1 MNSFIGQL
9 EQAFISPFVSN
20 SGAVSLGAKLSSLEA
35 EQFGVFAA
43 DDYSAGEPVSLAS
56 PSFKTNKRFIV
67 KTGVPF
73 SSGQLTPALSR
84 HTKKAKATIEFE
96 AADIISWSGQKAD
109 QGAAK
114 TQKIAIGYDGVDAS
128 RTLNGLLD
136 TKPLH
141 VNLILQGEPI
151 KRFFGKNRMVHRL
164 VIDKTLC
171 PSDCTAVD
179 TCGNIPCDVIA
190 DAIVAK
196 VNSTNLFAE
205 VGGKLVQVALNKF
218 ISASKIKKCTT
229 DALTPTLTEYKKYQL
244 EIQDDGV
251 STISKLAA
259 AYPTV
264 KITRESSLDGY
275 SVYSFWQLGSA
286 SAPANFTMNR
296 YAYPVC
302 DTCPDCPVDSTA
314 VDGVKIVQVK
324 VPYNDT
330 LPTITGVITSAKVG
344 SSIDLGDTYLVKV
357 ATTTSDATIASQ
369 LAGVSEYAIIGIE
382 GKQCLIETITKV
394 WSTCETCNKTVKQFR
409 ITLPDKECGLGN
421 RLADLQAAYPDL
433 TVALQTQTSVT
444 KKSSVLTLTGTSGT
458 ATVTIG
464 GVARTA
470 TFATSLTVT
479 RNNFITANAAAYLAA
494 GITITAS
501 GTAGIL
507 AVGGAT
513 LATPTIVNATTDL
526 AGTATA
532 PAFITNETV
541 RGECAASY
549 VTEITSDCVATQDCG
564 LEERY
569 TFGKPASFAGYQWED
584 YKAITTYPD
593 CAVPTTPT
601 EPCCACGVVLE
612 TAVWN
617 KTFTDCT
624 TVGYTSW
631 HPNEIKPVLLQVN
644 IHSLDY
650 SNNPCDE
657 TKTYSTVLQRLSFNL
672 GTSGEYV
679 QEAEMAA
686 LAGYE
691 GKKFSNNPF
700 VNEING
706 FQPISKRHLMYDVYT
721 LRLKHR
727 GQEKDA
733 YILKNQEYTDYK
745 FFIAQSQGRSFE
757 TLMNKLVL
765 STGREELKAVVL

>member
-35 EQFGVFAA
+35 EQFGVFSAS
-43 DDYSAGEPVSLAS
+43 DYSAGEPTSLAS
-56 PSFKTNKRFIV
+56 PSFKTNKRLII

-73 SSGQLTPALSR
+73 SSGQLSPALSR

-96 AADIISWSGQKAD
+96 ADDIISWIGQKAD
-109 QGAAK
+109 TSQAK

-136 TKPLH
+136 VKPLH

-151 KRFFGKNRMVHRL
+151 KRFFGKNRVVHRF
-164 VIDKTLC
+164 VIDKGLC
-171 PSDCTAVD
+171 PSDCSAVD
-179 TCGNIPCDVIA
+179 TCGNVPCDVIA
-190 DAIVAK
+190 DAIIEK
-196 VNSTNLFAE
+196 VNSEMLFSE
-205 VGGKLVQVALNKF
+205 VGGKLVQVPLKNF
-218 ISASKIKKCTT
+218 ISASKIKKCTV
-229 DALTPTLTEYKKYQL
+229 DALTPTLTEYKKYQI

-251 STISKLAA
+251 STISKLAE
-259 AYPTV
+259 AYPNV
-264 KITRESSLDGY
+264 KITRDSHLDGY

-286 SAPANFTMNR
+286 SAPADFSMSR
-296 YAYPVC
+296 YTFPIC
-302 DTCPDCPVDSTA
+302 DTCPTCPTSST
-314 VDGVKIVQVK
+314 VVNGVKIVQVK
-324 VPYNDT
+324 VPYGDT
-330 LPTITGVITSAKVG
+330 LPTITGVISSAKLG

-357 ATTTSDATIASQ
+357 ATTASDTTIGSE
-369 LAGVSEYAIIGIE
+369 LAGVSEYSIIGIE
-382 GKQCLIETITKV
+382 GKQCLVGTTTKA

-409 ITLPDKECGLGN
+409 ITLPDKECGLGD

-433 TVALQTQTSVT
+433 TVALQTQTSIS
-444 KKSSVLTLTGTSGT
+444 KKSSVITFTGTSGT

-470 TFATSLTVT
+470 TFATSLAVT
-479 RNNFITANAAAYLAA
+479 RNNFITTHAAAYAAA

-501 GTAGIL
+501 GTADIL

-513 LATPTIVNATTDL
+513 LATPTVVNATTNL
-526 AGTATA
+526 AGTATT

-541 RGECAASY
+541 RSECAASY
-549 VTEITSDCVATQDCG
+549 VTEITSDCVAPEDCG

-569 TFGKPASFAGYQWED
+569 SFGKPTSYMGYQWEEFA
-584 YKAITTYPD
+584 AITNYPNCD
-593 CAVPTTPT
+593 VPTVPT
-601 EPCCACGVVLE
+601 EPCCSCGVVFE

-624 TVGYTSW
+624 TVGYTNW
-631 HPNEIKPVLLQVN
+631 HPNEVKPVLLQVN

-657 TKTYSTVLQRLSFNL
+657 TKHYSTVLQRLSFNL
-672 GTSGEYV
+672 GVSGEYV

-686 LAGYE
+686 LRSYE
-691 GKKFSNNPF
+691 GKKWSNNPF
-700 VNEING
+700 VNEVNG
-706 FQPISKRHLMYDVYT
+706 FQPIAKRHLMYDVYT

-727 GQEKDA
+727 GDDSDK
-733 YILKNQEYTDYK
+733 YILKGQQYTDYK
-745 FFIAQSQGRSFE
+745 FFIAQGQGRTFE
-757 TLMNKLVL
+757 TLINKLIL
-765 STGREELKAVVL
+765 STGREDLKAVVL